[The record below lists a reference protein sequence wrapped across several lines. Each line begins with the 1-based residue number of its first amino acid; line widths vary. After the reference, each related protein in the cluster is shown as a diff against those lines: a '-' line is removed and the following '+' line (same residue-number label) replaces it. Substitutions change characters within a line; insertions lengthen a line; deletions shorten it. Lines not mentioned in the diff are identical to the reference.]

1 MARNKILLV
10 EDEAGIRL
18 AMRSFLIAKGYEV
31 TETNS
36 CRGTEEAFQT
46 ARPDAAIIDYYLT
59 DGSALELLPRL
70 RAIDST
76 VPLIILTGQGSIEL
90 AVQMIKEGAAQ
101 FLVKPIDLPGLLVI
115 LKQVL
120 ENQRN
125 RQKRLAGKSRASR
138 RVVDPFLGTSALI
151 QQLKEQAIRVAA
163 SDSPVLIQG
172 ETGTG
177 KGVLSFWLYANG
189 PRAEEAFIDLNCAVL
204 SREFLETELFGHEKG
219 AFTGAVTS
227 KQGLLEMAHRGT
239 VFLDEIGDMD
249 VQIQPKLLKVIEDKH
264 FRRLGDVRDRT
275 VDIRLIAA
283 THRDLSA
290 LARDSKFRADLY
302 FRISTIPLEKRGLI
316 RIDRHNALIEKTQQG
331 WVTSLLKGA
340 RLLSIPILG
349 AANAGPAN
357 RLAEAHIE
365 GYLRISSTFL
375 GSAARRKLFALKVD
389 GPSMNRA
396 EVDGKRIENGDY
408 VIIDTD
414 ARTPKEGDVVL
425 SIIDGMANIKR
436 YHHDTANKQIA
447 LMSYSTHRFPPIYI
461 HEDDNF
467 MINGKVVQVVKKPKI
482 S

>member
-125 RQKRLAGKSRASR
+125 RQKQLAGKSRASR

-151 QQLKEQAIRVAA
+151 QQLKEQAFRVAA

-189 PRAEEAFIDLNCAVL
+189 PRAEEAFIDLNCAGL

-227 KQGLLEMAHRGT
+227 KQGLLEIAHRGT

-302 FRISTIPLEKRGLI
+302 FRISTIPLMVPALRERPEDIPLLATHLLNGLTAQMG
-316 RIDRHNALIEKTQQG
+316 RNA
-331 WVTSLLKGA
+331 VTLL
-340 RLLSIPILG
+340 PD
-349 AANAGPAN
+349 
-357 RLAEAHIE
+357 AEE
-365 GYLRISSTFL
+365 
-375 GSAARRKLFALKVD
+375 
-389 GPSMNRA
+389 
-396 EVDGKRIENGDY
+396 
-408 VIIDTD
+408 
-414 ARTPKEGDVVL
+414 
-425 SIIDGMANIKR
+425 
-436 YHHDTANKQIA
+436 A
-447 LMSYSTHRFPPIYI
+447 LMSYPFPGNVRELRNVLERAVLLSDCDALDRMSLRFEASSGVEAIKAA
-461 HEDDNF
+461 HTDDLRQALAEYERRHIERVLANQD
-467 MINGKVVQVVKKPKI
+467 GSVEQAAVQLNIPRSSLYQKI
-482 S
+482 KACGITLSKIAPR